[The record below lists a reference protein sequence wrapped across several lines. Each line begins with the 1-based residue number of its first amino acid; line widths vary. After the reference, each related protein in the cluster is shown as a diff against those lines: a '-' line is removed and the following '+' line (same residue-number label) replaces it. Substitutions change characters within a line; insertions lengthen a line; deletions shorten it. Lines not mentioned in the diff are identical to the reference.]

1 MLLYNFYIF
10 RRAGYTLRHCIPWVD
25 RPSSISGASLG
36 LSGGRSS
43 LRIPGIFSPDMSW
56 SMGTSDTSLRSEMDN
71 TFRLDRMESDRLI
84 ATRKKKRNLIAKKKT
99 RWKKHLLVCDV
110 VFVVCDVVFVV
121 CDCPMDDSYTPAPLT
136 PGVAIVARA
145 IPVEWWNSPLET
157 AATDGA
163 DGLSLHEPEV
173 TLRLCPC
180 WQFSLP
186 HCYSAGKRGWIAEG
200 DDTSHGRKPWSQRG
214 ACRPLI
220 AAPTGSRGRTDWQSL
235 DKQELW

>member
-84 ATRKKKRNLIAKKKT
+84 ATRKKKRNLIAKKKQDEKNIC
-99 RWKKHLLVCDV
+99 W
-110 VFVVCDVVFVV
+110 FVMWFLWFVIV
-121 CDCPMDDSYTPAPLT
+121 PWMIAILQRHPPGLT

-180 WQFSLP
+180 WQFSSP

-220 AAPTGSRGRTDWQSL
+220 AAPTLSRGHTDWQSL

>member
-99 RWKKHLLVCDV
+99 RWKKHLLVCDG
-110 VFVVCDVVFVV
+110 VFVV
-121 CDCPMDDSYTPAPLT
+121 CDCSMDDSYTPAPSTWINSWSSHSSQSHSCRMVEFTARNGGDGWGGRPFVAWTRSHIETLPVLT
-136 PGVAIVARA
+136 VFLASLLFRR
-145 IPVEWWNSPLET
+145 ESQK
-157 AATDGA
+157 ATIR
-163 DGLSLHEPEV
+163 V
-173 TLRLCPC
+173 TEESRDLKEA
-180 WQFSLP
+180 
-186 HCYSAGKRGWIAEG
+186 HAGR
-200 DDTSHGRKPWSQRG
+200 
-214 ACRPLI
+214 
-220 AAPTGSRGRTDWQSL
+220 
-235 DKQELW
+235 